1 MNVYSSFKIELTVN
15 TQNQP
20 DLPNKSLDV
29 IVDGSIYHLDSASYS
44 NNGKIFRYNSA
55 DAKKLVDLLKQNA
68 DKTLH
73 FCFNWK

>member
-1 MNVYSSFKIELTVN
+1 MIELTVN

-29 IVDGSIYHLDSASYS
+29 MVDGSIYHLDFASYS

-55 DAKKLVDLLKQNA
+55 DAKKLVDLLKQNV

-73 FCFNWK
+73 FCSNWK